1 MLLTI
6 LDYLDRKAYAVRV
19 YIGHIPSHR
28 RTFPTAIR
36 RTIRAMF
43 RIYLSEAEMVKCLLQ
58 WFHADPKSI
67 KLMLDT
73 TDPFMYTQRN
83 IAFLRSIRNDFGLWE
98 RHNPYTKIGDDVEK
112 KNGTIVDPMFPD
124 NLSARVGAAVITSLQ
139 TLVAEQAKAAV
150 REDWKDFGGARG
162 A

>member
-28 RTFPTAIR
+28 NTFPTAIR
-36 RTIRAMF
+36 RTIRSIF
-43 RIYLSEAEMVKCLLQ
+43 RLYLSEAEMTKCLLQ
-58 WFHADPKSI
+58 WFHADPKTV

-98 RHNPYTKIGDDVEK
+98 SRNPHTKVGDTVELK
-112 KNGTIVDPMFPD
+112 DAVIIDPMFPD
-124 NLSARVGAAVITSLQ
+124 NLSARVAADVITSLK
-139 TLVAEQAKAAV
+139 TLVAEQEKVERDQA
-150 REDWKDFGGARG
+150 WKDFGGARG